1 MKFAQEECTKFVCM
15 QINRTKLPILPV
27 YMGNVMRTFLF
38 VLFIFHGKSPL
49 FSQNS
54 VEIIVIDAGHGGK
67 DPGCHGKFSKEKHV
81 CLSMALK
88 LGALIEK
95 KYPEL
100 KVIYTRDTDVFVE
113 LGERANIANRAKA
126 DLFICIHAN
135 AASPAAY
142 GTETYVL
149 GLHRSESQQKVASRE
164 NSIIELE
171 EDGGAQYKN
180 FDLSPDAIIA
190 KRLQLSVF
198 LDHAI
203 MFAQYLQAEFKKLG
217 RRDRGV
223 KQAGFMV
230 LYRTTMPSVL
240 IETGFLTNPSEETFI
255 GKEAGQDK
263 MANAMLV
270 AFEKY
275 KRNIEGNE
283 ASSIKVPEKTAMK
296 TPENNI
302 QEESKEEKE
311 MLNTAFIE
319 KVKNDSAQNT
329 GLVFRVQILSLNN
342 KIAGDSPRFKGEKE
356 TYEYSQGG
364 LYKYCTKG
372 FGEDIKSAVNYKMQM
387 REKGFKG
394 AFVVA
399 LLGGERISMEKALK
413 LVEK

>member
-1 MKFAQEECTKFVCM
+1 M
-15 QINRTKLPILPV
+15 QIDRTKLPILPM
-27 YMGNVMRTFLF
+27 YKGNVMRSFLF
-38 VLFIFHGKSPL
+38 VLLVFYGFNPCYSQKSI
-49 FSQNS
+49 
-54 VEIIVIDAGHGGK
+54 ETIVIDAGHGGK

-95 KYPEL
+95 KHPEL

-240 IETGFLTNPSEETFI
+240 IETGFLTNPSEEGFI

-275 KRNIEGNE
+275 KRSIEGNDAPSSTESQNISEDKPEE
-283 ASSIKVPEKTAMK
+283 AT
-296 TPENNI
+296 
-302 QEESKEEKE
+302 QEVTKLEEE
-311 MLNTAFIE
+311 PQNTAFIE
-319 KVKNDSAQNT
+319 KVNESLENNT
-329 GLVFRVQILSLNN
+329 GLIFRVQILSLNA
-342 KIAGDSPRFKGEKE
+342 KISNDSPRLKGEE
-356 TYEYSQGG
+356 NTYEYKQGG

-372 FGEDIKSAVNYKMQM
+372 FGKNLKSAVKYKVQM

-399 LLGGERISMEKALK
+399 FLDGERIGIEKAIK

>member
-1 MKFAQEECTKFVCM
+1 MD
-15 QINRTKLPILPV
+15 RTKLPILRM
-27 YMGNVMRTFLF
+27 YKGNAMRTFLF
-38 VLFIFHGKSPL
+38 VLLAFSGGNVFFGQKSIET
-49 FSQNS
+49 
-54 VEIIVIDAGHGGK
+54 VVIDAGHGGK

-230 LYRTTMPSVL
+230 LYKTTMPSVL
-240 IETGFLTNPSEETFI
+240 IETGFLTNPNEEIFI
-255 GKEAGQDK
+255 GKEAGQNK
-263 MANAMLV
+263 MANAMLD

-275 KRNIEGNE
+275 KRNIEGKDISTPTKSENISEEKSVEKVQEKNKIKEEPQNSAFVSKVNE
-283 ASSIKVPEKTAMK
+283 AAKM
-296 TPENNI
+296 
-302 QEESKEEKE
+302 
-311 MLNTAFIE
+311 
-319 KVKNDSAQNT
+319 NT
-329 GLVFRVQILSLNN
+329 GLNFRVQILSLNA
-342 KIAGDSPRFKGEKE
+342 KIDSDSPRLKGERE
-356 TYEYSQGG
+356 TFEYQQGG
-364 LYKYCTKG
+364 LYKYCSKG
-372 FGEDIKSAVNYKMQM
+372 FGEDLKSAVKYKVQM
-387 REKGFKG
+387 REKGFQG

-399 LLGGERISMEKALK
+399 FLDGESIGIEKAIN

>member
-1 MKFAQEECTKFVCM
+1 M
-15 QINRTKLPILPV
+15 QIDRTKLPILPM
-27 YMGNVMRTFLF
+27 YKGNVMRTFLF
-38 VLFIFHGKSPL
+38 VLLIFNGSNSCLTQKSI
-49 FSQNS
+49 
-54 VEIIVIDAGHGGK
+54 ETIVIDAGHGGK

-100 KVIYTRDTDVFVE
+100 KVIYTRDTDIFVE

-240 IETGFLTNPSEETFI
+240 IETGFLTNPSEEGFI

-263 MANAMLV
+263 MAHAMLV

-275 KRNIEGNE
+275 KRSIEGKDVL
-283 ASSIKVPEKTAMK
+283 SSTVSQNIDKETTEETVQDAPQTKQDLQNTTFADKV
-296 TPENNI
+296 
-302 QEESKEEKE
+302 
-311 MLNTAFIE
+311 IE
-319 KVKNDSAQNT
+319 SAQKNS
-329 GLVFRVQILSLNN
+329 GLTFRVQILSLNAR
-342 KIAGDSPRFKGEKE
+342 ISDDSPRLKGEE
-356 TYEYSQGG
+356 NTYQYKQGG
-364 LYKYCTKG
+364 LFKYCTKG
-372 FGEDIKSAVNYKMQM
+372 FGEDVKSAVKYKVQM

-399 LLGGERISMEKALK
+399 FLDGERIGIEKAIK

>member
-1 MKFAQEECTKFVCM
+1 M
-15 QINRTKLPILPV
+15 QIDRTKLPILPM
-27 YMGNVMRTFLF
+27 YKGNVMRSFLF
-38 VLFIFHGKSPL
+38 VFLVFYGFNPYYSQKSI
-49 FSQNS
+49 
-54 VEIIVIDAGHGGK
+54 ETIVIDAGHGGK

-100 KVIYTRDTDVFVE
+100 NVIYTRDTDVFVE

-149 GLHRSESQQKVASRE
+149 GLHRSESQQKVALRE

-240 IETGFLTNPSEETFI
+240 IETGFLTNPSEEGFI

-275 KRNIEGNE
+275 KSSIEGKD
-283 ASSIKVPEKTAMK
+283 APSSTESQ
-296 TPENNI
+296 NI
-302 QEESKEEKE
+302 SEEKPE
-311 MLNTAFIE
+311 ETTQKVTKLEEEPQNTAFIE
-319 KVKNDSAQNT
+319 KVNESLEKNT
-329 GLVFRVQILSLNN
+329 GLIFRVQILSLNA
-342 KIAGDSPRFKGEKE
+342 KISNDSSRLKGEE
-356 TYEYSQGG
+356 NTYEYKQGG

-372 FGEDIKSAVNYKMQM
+372 FGKNLKSAVKYKVQM

-399 LLGGERISMEKALK
+399 FLDGERIGIEKAIK
-413 LVEK
+413 LVEN

>member
-1 MKFAQEECTKFVCM
+1 M
-15 QINRTKLPILPV
+15 QIDRTKLPILPI
-27 YMGNVMRTFLF
+27 YKGNVMRSFLF
-38 VLFIFHGKSPL
+38 VLLVFYGFNPYYSQKSI
-49 FSQNS
+49 
-54 VEIIVIDAGHGGK
+54 ETIVIDAGHGGK

-95 KYPEL
+95 KHPEL
-100 KVIYTRDTDVFVE
+100 KVIYTRETDVFVE

-240 IETGFLTNPSEETFI
+240 IETGFLTNPSEEGFI

-275 KRNIEGNE
+275 KRSIEGNDAPSSTESQNISEDKPEE
-283 ASSIKVPEKTAMK
+283 AT
-296 TPENNI
+296 
-302 QEESKEEKE
+302 QEVTKLEEE
-311 MLNTAFIE
+311 PQNTAFIE
-319 KVKNDSAQNT
+319 KVNESLENNT
-329 GLVFRVQILSLNN
+329 GLIFRVQILSLNA
-342 KIAGDSPRFKGEKE
+342 KISNDSPRLKGEE
-356 TYEYSQGG
+356 NTYEYKQGG

-372 FGEDIKSAVNYKMQM
+372 FGKNLKSAVKYKVQM

-399 LLGGERISMEKALK
+399 FLDGERIGIEKAIK

>member
-1 MKFAQEECTKFVCM
+1 M
-15 QINRTKLPILPV
+15 QMDRTKLPILPM
-27 YMGNVMRTFLF
+27 YKGNVMRSFLF
-38 VLFIFHGKSPL
+38 VLLVFYGFNPCYSQKSI
-49 FSQNS
+49 
-54 VEIIVIDAGHGGK
+54 ETIVIDAGHGGK

-95 KYPEL
+95 KHPEL

-240 IETGFLTNPSEETFI
+240 IETGFLTNPSEEGFI
-255 GKEAGQDK
+255 GKEAGQNK

-275 KRNIEGNE
+275 KRSIEGND
-283 ASSIKVPEKTAMK
+283 APSSTESQ
-296 TPENNI
+296 NI
-302 QEESKEEKE
+302 SEEKPE
-311 MLNTAFIE
+311 ETTQEVTKLEEEPQNTAFIE
-319 KVKNDSAQNT
+319 KVNESLEKNT
-329 GLVFRVQILSLNN
+329 GLIFRVQILSLNA
-342 KIAGDSPRFKGEKE
+342 KISNDSSRLKGEE
-356 TYEYSQGG
+356 NTYEYKQGG

-372 FGEDIKSAVNYKMQM
+372 FGKNLKSAVKYKVQM

-399 LLGGERISMEKALK
+399 FLDGERIGIEKAIK
-413 LVEK
+413 LAEK

>member
-1 MKFAQEECTKFVCM
+1 M
-15 QINRTKLPILPV
+15 QIDRTKLPILPM
-27 YMGNVMRTFLF
+27 YKGNVMRSFLF
-38 VLFIFHGKSPL
+38 VLLVFYGFNPYYSQKSI
-49 FSQNS
+49 
-54 VEIIVIDAGHGGK
+54 ETIVIDAGHGGK

-95 KYPEL
+95 KHPEL

-240 IETGFLTNPSEETFI
+240 IETGFLTNPSEEGFI

-275 KRNIEGNE
+275 KSSIEGNDAPSLTE
-283 ASSIKVPEKTAMK
+283 SQ
-296 TPENNI
+296 NI
-302 QEESKEEKE
+302 SEEKPKE
-311 MLNTAFIE
+311 TTQEVTKLEEGPQNTAFIE
-319 KVKNDSAQNT
+319 KVNESLEKNT
-329 GLVFRVQILSLNN
+329 GLIFRVQILSLNS
-342 KIAGDSPRFKGEKE
+342 KISNDSSRLKGEE
-356 TYEYSQGG
+356 NTYEYKQGG

-372 FGEDIKSAVNYKMQM
+372 FGKNLKSAVKYKVQM

-399 LLGGERISMEKALK
+399 FLDGERIGIEKAIK
-413 LVEK
+413 LVEN

>member
-1 MKFAQEECTKFVCM
+1 MD
-15 QINRTKLPILPV
+15 RTKLPILPM
-27 YMGNVMRTFLF
+27 YKGNVLRTFLF
-38 VLFIFHGKSPL
+38 VLLVFNGSNPYL
-49 FSQNS
+49 TQNS
-54 VEIIVIDAGHGGK
+54 IETIVIDAGHGGK

-164 NSIIELE
+164 NAIIELE

-240 IETGFLTNPSEETFI
+240 IETGFLTNPSEEGFI
-255 GKEAGQDK
+255 GKEAGQNK

-275 KRNIEGNE
+275 KRSIEGNGD
-283 ASSIKVPEKTAMK
+283 SSSTDSQNISEERPEEIVQEVKKT
-296 TPENNI
+296 N
-302 QEESKEEKE
+302 ESPQ
-311 MLNTAFIE
+311 NPTFIE
-319 KVKNDSAQNT
+319 KVIESSENNT
-329 GLVFRVQILSLNN
+329 GLIFRVQILSLNA
-342 KIAGDSPRFKGEKE
+342 KISGDSHRLKGEE
-356 TYEYSQGG
+356 NTYEYKQGG

-372 FGEDIKSAVNYKMQM
+372 FGKDLNLAVEYKVQM

-399 LLGGERISMEKALK
+399 FLDGERIGIEKAIK

>member
-1 MKFAQEECTKFVCM
+1 M
-15 QINRTKLPILPV
+15 QIDRTKLPILPM
-27 YMGNVMRTFLF
+27 YKGNVLRTFLF
-38 VLFIFHGKSPL
+38 VLLVFNGSNPYL
-49 FSQNS
+49 TQNS
-54 VEIIVIDAGHGGK
+54 IETIVIDAGHGGK

-240 IETGFLTNPSEETFI
+240 IETGFLTNPSEEGFI
-255 GKEAGQDK
+255 GKEAGQNK

-275 KRNIEGNE
+275 KRSIEGKD
-283 ASSIKVPEKTAMK
+283 ASSSTVSQNVDKEIPEETV
-296 TPENNI
+296 
-302 QEESKEEKE
+302 QEETQTKPDPQ
-311 MLNTAFIE
+311 NTAFADKIIE
-319 KVKNDSAQNT
+319 SAQKNS
-329 GLVFRVQILSLNN
+329 GLTFRVQILSLNAR
-342 KIAGDSPRFKGEKE
+342 ISDDSPRLKGEE
-356 TYEYSQGG
+356 NTYEYEQGG
-364 LYKYCTKG
+364 LFKYCTKG
-372 FGEDIKSAVNYKMQM
+372 FGEDVKSAVKYKVQM

-399 LLGGERISMEKALK
+399 FLDGERIGIEKAIK

>member
-1 MKFAQEECTKFVCM
+1 M
-15 QINRTKLPILPV
+15 QIDRTKLPILPM
-27 YMGNVMRTFLF
+27 YKGNVMRAFLF
-38 VLFIFHGKSPL
+38 VSLIFCGLHPY

-54 VEIIVIDAGHGGK
+54 IETIVIDAGHGGK

-88 LGALIEK
+88 LGALIEN
-95 KYPEL
+95 KYPKL
-100 KVIYTRDTDVFVE
+100 KVIYTRDSDVFVE

-171 EDGGAQYKN
+171 EDGGAKYKN

-240 IETGFLTNPSEETFI
+240 IETGFLTNPSEENFI

-263 MANAMLV
+263 MANAMLI

-275 KRNIEGNE
+275 KRSIEGNDTKYST
-283 ASSIKVPEKTAMK
+283 ASPNHS
-296 TPENNI
+296 
-302 QEESKEEKE
+302 EEKSE
-311 MLNTAFIE
+311 ETAQELNKDEEEAQSTVFTE
-319 KVKNDSAQNT
+319 QVNKSLDKNK
-329 GLVFRVQILSLNN
+329 GLNFRVQILSLNS
-342 KIAGDSPRFKGEKE
+342 KISTNSPRLKGEE
-356 TYEYSQGG
+356 NTYEYRQGS

-372 FGEDIKSAVNYKMQM
+372 FGRNLKSATKYKVQM

-399 LLGGERISMEKALK
+399 FLDGERIGIEKAIK

>member
-1 MKFAQEECTKFVCM
+1 M
-15 QINRTKLPILPV
+15 QIDRTKLPILPM
-27 YMGNVMRTFLF
+27 YKGNVMRSFLF
-38 VLFIFHGKSPL
+38 VLLVFYGFNPCYSQKSI
-49 FSQNS
+49 
-54 VEIIVIDAGHGGK
+54 ETIVIDAGHGGK

-95 KYPEL
+95 KHPEL

-113 LGERANIANRAKA
+113 LCERANIANRAKA

-240 IETGFLTNPSEETFI
+240 IETGFLTNPSEEGFI

-275 KRNIEGNE
+275 KRSIEGNDAPSSTESQNISEDKPEE
-283 ASSIKVPEKTAMK
+283 AT
-296 TPENNI
+296 
-302 QEESKEEKE
+302 QEVTKLEEE
-311 MLNTAFIE
+311 PQNTAFIE
-319 KVKNDSAQNT
+319 KVNESLENNT
-329 GLVFRVQILSLNN
+329 GLIFRVQILSLNA
-342 KIAGDSPRFKGEKE
+342 KISNDSPRLKGEE
-356 TYEYSQGG
+356 NTYEYKQGG

-372 FGEDIKSAVNYKMQM
+372 FGKNLKSAVKYKVQM

-399 LLGGERISMEKALK
+399 FLDGERIGIEKAIK

>member
-1 MKFAQEECTKFVCM
+1 MP
-15 QINRTKLPILPV
+15 IDRTKLSILRM
-27 YMGNVMRTFLF
+27 YKGNAMRTFLF
-38 VLFIFHGKSPL
+38 VMLAFSGVTVLQAQKSIET
-49 FSQNS
+49 
-54 VEIIVIDAGHGGK
+54 VVIDAGHGGK

-88 LGALIEK
+88 LGALIKK

-100 KVIYTRDTDVFVE
+100 KVIYTRETDVFVE
-113 LGERANIANRAKA
+113 LGERANIANKARA

-230 LYRTTMPSVL
+230 LYKTTMPSVL
-240 IETGFLTNPSEETFI
+240 IETGFLTNPNEEIFI
-255 GKEAGQDK
+255 GKETGQNK
-263 MANAMLV
+263 MANAMLA

-275 KRNIEGNE
+275 KRNIEGKELSTPIESKNKNISE
-283 ASSIKVPEKTAMK
+283 EKPIEKVLEKNK
-296 TPENNI
+296 LK
-302 QEESKEEKE
+302 EESK
-311 MLNTAFIE
+311 NSTFIS
-319 KVKNDSAQNT
+319 KVIEAEDKNT
-329 GLVFRVQILSLNN
+329 GLNFRVQILSLNA
-342 KIAGDSPRFKGEKE
+342 KINADSPRLKGEKD
-356 TYEYSQGG
+356 TFEYRQGG
-364 LYKYCTKG
+364 LYKYCTKS
-372 FGEDIKSAVNYKMQM
+372 FGKDLKSAVKYKVQM
-387 REKGFKG
+387 REKGFQG

-399 LLGGERISMEKALK
+399 FLDGERIGIEKAIN